1 MNKIEILNF
10 FKFIKFYPTNIS
22 CGLCISWLIKKT
34 VNWQRKDASHDQKK
48 I

>member
-22 CGLCISWLIKKT
+22 CGLCISWLIKK
-34 VNWQRKDASHDQKK
+34 NRKLAKK
-48 I
+48 GRQP